1 MTENIEN
8 MCRTL
13 GEMLPQELN
22 PRKDAFVLCAC
33 SDQGEKTILIS
44 YGTLDNLATTWV
56 MGVHKMAEQ
65 ISDAKVGDALVR
77 GIAETLVAT
86 REKYHGK
93 G

>member
-1 MTENIEN
+1 MTENIEK

-56 MGVHKMAEQ
+56 LGVNKMAEQ
-65 ISDAKVGDALVR
+65 ISDAKMRDATVR
-77 GIAETLVAT
+77 AIAETLVSTWEA
-86 REKYHGK
+86 RR
-93 G
+93 